1 LTAIDCGASPGGW
14 TKFLSLDFD
23 CETVY
28 SVDPGQL
35 DPSVAKL
42 PGVVHLPIKAE
53 TAIQQFA
60 EQGVRLDIW
69 VSDMCLHDMN
79 QQIDSLKDAIGAGIV
94 RKNALF

>member
-1 LTAIDCGASPGGW
+1 
-14 TKFLSLDFD
+14 
-23 CETVY
+23 VY